1 MNVTLESSGNL
12 LIAYLFGEI
21 DHHTAVAVRSQI
33 DSAIQDKLPGHLILD
48 FKNVTFMDSSG
59 IGLVMGRYRLVHS
72 YQGTV
77 EIKNVTAR
85 TKKIMELADLKTAV
99 SEAVTN
105 CIVHGYKD
113 CCGKI
118 YIHTVLLDPPAVRV
132 TVRDKGCGIVDVPQ
146 AMTPLYTTGEGERA
160 GLGFTVMESFCD
172 KLRVTSK
179 PGKGTTVVLEKR
191 ITGKQKW

>member
-1 MNVTLESSGNL
+1 MKNEMTLAFDSISENEAFARVAVSAFITQLNPTLE
-12 LIAYLFGEI
+12 E
-21 DHHTAVAVRSQI
+21 VADIR
-33 DSAIQDKLPGHLILD
+33 
-48 FKNVTFMDSSG
+48 
-59 IGLVMGRYRLVHS
+59 
-72 YQGTV
+72 
-77 EIKNVTAR
+77 
-85 TKKIMELADLKTAV
+85 TAV

-132 TVRDKGCGIVDVPQ
+132 TVRDKGCGIADVPQ

-179 PGKGTTVVLEKR
+179 PGRGTTVVLEKR